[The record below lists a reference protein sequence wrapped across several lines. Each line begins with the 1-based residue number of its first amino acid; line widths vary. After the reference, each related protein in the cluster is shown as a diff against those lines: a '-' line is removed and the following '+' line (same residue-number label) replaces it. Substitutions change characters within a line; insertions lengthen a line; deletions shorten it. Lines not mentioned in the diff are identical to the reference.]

1 MIAVTR
7 LNRSSI
13 LLNSDLIETV
23 EMTPDTVIRLT
34 NGQKIVVLEH
44 VDEILERIRQFRQ
57 SISRSIYSPSAED
70 RNI

>member
-7 LNRSSI
+7 LNCSAI

-23 EMTPDTVIRLT
+23 ETTPDTVICLT

-44 VDEILERIRQFRQ
+44 VDEILERIRRFRQ
-57 SISRSIYSPSAED
+57 SIHEHRSI
-70 RNI
+70 